1 MNLKN
6 TNKPEFIKEAYSKYL
21 LLYPNKYH
29 FYLFKGFC
37 LNNP

>member
-1 MNLKN
+1 MRRSLLKKRTQEISFYTL
-6 TNKPEFIKEAYSKYL
+6 TNQ
-21 LLYPNKYH
+21 